1 MNPRILNSIFTLVFL
16 LAPAIVFGQTA
27 KPWSPPRTADG
38 QPDLQGTWSTS
49 TLTPLERPAEFAG
62 KPILTDEEAQAYEAR
77 LLRDGNRDRRDGSPE
92 VDVGRAYNEFWFDRG
107 SHIVQSRRISLIV
120 DPPDGKIPSLTPEAQ
135 KRQAAL
141 AEYRRQHPGDGP
153 EDFSLNNRCILWAT
167 AGPPMLPGGYNN
179 NYQIVQAPGYVTILV
194 EMIHDAR
201 IIPIDGRPHLP
212 SNVRQWL
219 GDSRGHWEGD
229 TLVVETTNFT
239 NKTNFRGASES
250 MRLVER
256 FTRTDPHTIIYE
268 FTVNDPSSFT
278 KPWTAQIPMKK
289 TADPLLEY
297 ACHEGNY
304 AMESMLGGVRAE
316 ERRTAE
322 AAKRDKTQ

>member
-1 MNPRILNSIFTLVFL
+1 MNRGILISIFTLTFL
-16 LAPAIVFGQTA
+16 LVSAMVFGQA
-27 KPWSPPRTADG
+27 EKPWAPPRTADG
-38 QPDLQGTWSTS
+38 QPDLQGIWTTS

-62 KPILTDEEAQAYEAR
+62 KPILTDQEAKDYEAR
-77 LLRDGNRDRRDGSPE
+77 LLREGDRDRRGSSAE
-92 VDVGRAYNEFWFDRG
+92 VDVGQAYNQFWFDRG
-107 SHIVQSRRISLIV
+107 SHIVESRRTSLII
-120 DPPDGKIPSLTPEAQ
+120 DPPDGKIPPLTPEAQ

-141 AEYRRQHPGDGP
+141 AEYRKEHPGDGP

-179 NYQIVQAPGYVTILV
+179 NYQIIQAPGYVIILV

-212 SNVRQWL
+212 SDVRQWL

-239 NKTNFRGASES
+239 NKTNFRGASEN

-256 FTRTDPHTIIYE
+256 FTRADADTVIYE

-289 TADPLLEY
+289 TASPLYEY

-304 AMESMLGGVRAE
+304 AMEGMLSGLRAQ
-316 ERRTAE
+316 ER
-322 AAKRDKTQ
+322 KH